1 MNIFKILLFTILLTG
16 IISLKKDTHV
26 ADCLKQNVFQNPSN
40 STKTIESMDVCHKI
54 SKSCCYINLSYAYNY
69 IDIVAQYCI
78 DLTVNISAMQIFL
91 SNLYNDD
98 LIYFTNA
105 TAHMYDDYVKFGRNY
120 ASRLIYNLSC
130 YASPNS
136 SRFYSD
142 YALTNCAVFD
152 DEGSCIVLN
161 DNTYFKNF
169 LVAYHSYFSGNYC
182 SKKSK
187 DKKCIYPY
195 GKRGNPLM
203 ARPLLTELVSY
214 LKADSDEE
222 AVTDDDGNIQ
232 FDAEEEEDSVSS
244 TKYIS
249 YWEYTDNQGNIIKAD
264 CKPFHNIT
272 FTIQCPSGYNIG
284 FYLGFCF
291 IKFFILFIFVIF

>member
-1 MNIFKILLFTILLTG
+1 MNIFKILLFSITLSEIF
-16 IISLKKDTHV
+16 SKKDTHIT
-26 ADCLKQNVFQNPSN
+26 DCLSKNIFQDPSN
-40 STKTIESMDVCHKI
+40 SVKTIESPDVCHQI
-54 SKSCCYINLSYAYNY
+54 SSSCCYINLSYAYNY

-78 DLTVNISAMQIFL
+78 DLTVNITAMEIFL

-98 LIYFTNA
+98 LIYFTNG
-105 TAHMYDDYVKFGRNY
+105 TAHMFDDYVKFGRNY

-130 YASPNS
+130 YMSPNS
-136 SRFYSD
+136 SRYYSD

-169 LVAYHSYFSGNYC
+169 LVAYHTYFSHNYC
-182 SKKSK
+182 SKKSS
-187 DKKCIYPY
+187 DKKCIYPH

-244 TKYIS
+244 TKYITS
-249 YWEYTDNQGNIIKAD
+249 WKYPNGITEP
-264 CKPFHNIT
+264 CKDFHNIS
-272 FTIQCPSGYNIG
+272 FTIQCPSGYNYG
-284 FYLGFCF
+284 FYLRFCF
-291 IKFFILFIFVIF
+291 IKVFILFIFVIV

>member
-1 MNIFKILLFTILLTG
+1 MNIFKILLFTIFLTG

-120 ASRLIYNLSC
+120 ASRLVYNLSC

-136 SRFYSD
+136 SRYYSD

-214 LKADSDEE
+214 LKADTDEE

-249 YWEYTDNQGNIIKAD
+249 YWYYGPGRNDT

-284 FYLGFCF
+284 FYLRFYF
-291 IKFFILFIFVIF
+291 IKFFILFIFVII